1 VKTAIKVIP
10 HQHQPDSLSTAKKTK
25 MPMKILRKSS
35 INHERE
41 ERGKMEKNRERLE
54 EDSMKGNLSRERKP
68 EKNLRSTGLEGKR
81 YA

>member
-1 VKTAIKVIP
+1 
-10 HQHQPDSLSTAKKTK
+10 
-25 MPMKILRKSS
+25 
-35 INHERE
+35 
-41 ERGKMEKNRERLE
+41 MEKNRERLE